1 VWCTRAMR
9 SLSRTLLVL
18 LVAACSTALP
28 SEQPLGTGPLAVKEQ
43 EAERARLAKL
53 ASEPSGDG
61 ASAEAEPSTPP
72 PSEPIAVAPTPTAE
86 PTASVDAGTTADAGK
101 TPAAPAGA
109 GKVDFAG
116 EYSGKDKA
124 VIRPAG
130 LPEQVQDDPNAK
142 TSVKNS
148 PDGNIKIT
156 IVASNSG
163 DPLCTL
169 TAKPKGTTAALT
181 AGEQCPEKLN
191 PFFNGRVKSGLA
203 TLNGK
208 QLVVEL
214 TFEFEIDL
222 PPGGKVQG
230 TIEYR
235 FDGTRK

>member
-1 VWCTRAMR
+1 MR

-53 ASEPSGDG
+53 ASEPSVDG
-61 ASAEAEPSTPP
+61 GSAEAEPSTPP
-72 PSEPIAVAPTPTAE
+72 PSEPIAVAPAPTAE
-86 PTASVDAGTTADAGK
+86 PTASVDAGPPVDAGK
-101 TPAAPAGA
+101 AAAAAGA
-109 GKVDFAG
+109 AKVDFAG

-124 VIRPAG
+124 VIRAAG

-142 TSVKNS
+142 TSVKNT

-169 TAKPKGTTAALT
+169 TAKPK
-181 AGEQCPEKLN
+181 
-191 PFFNGRVKSGLA
+191 
-203 TLNGK
+203 
-208 QLVVEL
+208 
-214 TFEFEIDL
+214 
-222 PPGGKVQG
+222 
-230 TIEYR
+230 
-235 FDGTRK
+235 